1 MTDNDIRDY
10 PLMDRIDNIYR
21 SLSTEQ
27 LKGAHIIINTI
38 AAHLN
43 KKHFEDK
50 IEINMKALVKT
61 FGELDEI
68 GMEILHH
75 EHKVNLL
82 Q

>member
-1 MTDNDIRDY
+1 MTDNIRDY
-10 PLMDRIDNIYR
+10 ILMDRIDNIYR

-38 AAHLN
+38 AAHLD

-50 IEINMKALVKT
+50 TEINVKSLVKT

-75 EHKVNLL
+75 EHKVNLT